1 MERDL
6 KTEAMKLELIRT
18 YFPNGTNGTIFLN
31 GKILCYSIE
40 LPWHNNLSHISCVPE
55 GTYELVKRYSP
66 KHGWHLKLLHV
77 PRRDLILIHAAN
89 NAIKELKGCI
99 APVSLLT
106 AEGKGIN
113 SRSALAKFNAPVFAA
128 LKKKETVFLTIKTSI

>member
-18 YFPNGTNGTIFLN
+18 YFPDGTNGSIFLN

-40 LPWHNNLSHISCVPE
+40 LPWHNNQSRISCVPE
-55 GTYELVKRYSP
+55 GIYELVKRYSP
-66 KHGWHLKLLHV
+66 THKWHLQLNNV
-77 PRRDLILIHAAN
+77 PNRQLILIHAAN
-89 NAIKELKGCI
+89 YAIKELKGCI

-106 AEGKGIN
+106 AEGKGVESKIALQKIN
-113 SRSALAKFNAPVFAA
+113 AIVFPE
-128 LKKKETVFLTIKTSI
+128 LDQMKKVFLTIKS

>member
-1 MERDL
+1 
-6 KTEAMKLELIRT
+6 MKLELIRT
-18 YFPNGTNGTIFLN
+18 YFPDGTNGIIFLN

-40 LPWHNNLSHISCVPE
+40 LPWHNNLSRISCVPE

-66 KHGWHLKLLHV
+66 SHKWHLLLNNV
-77 PRRDLILIHAAN
+77 PNRQFILIHPAN
-89 NAIKELKGCI
+89 NAKKELKGCI

-113 SRSALAKFNAPVFAA
+113 SRVALAKLNAAVFAA
-128 LKKKETVFLTIKTSI
+128 LEKKETIFLIIKSNT

>member
-1 MERDL
+1 
-6 KTEAMKLELIRT
+6 MKLELIRT

-77 PRRDLILIHAAN
+77 PKRDLILIHAAN

-113 SRSALAKFNAPVFAA
+113 SRSALAKINAAVFAA
-128 LKKKETVFLTIKTSI
+128 LKKKETVFLTIKTST

>member
-18 YFPNGTNGTIFLN
+18 YFPNGTNGEIFLK
-31 GKILCYSIE
+31 GIKLCYAIE
-40 LPWHNNLSHISCVPE
+40 LPWLNNQNRISCIPE
-55 GTYELVKRYSP
+55 GTYGMMKRYSP
-66 KHGWHLKLLHV
+66 KHGWHLILMNV
-77 PRRDLILIHAAN
+77 PKRQLILIHAAN
-89 NAIKELKGCI
+89 DAVKELKGCI